1 MPLWPESISSGAGN
15 QVSRTDP
22 LAASVASPI
31 PEAAVTRPT
40 LPTHYAETVLDLRGD
55 PIELTAALVDIPSE
69 SRHEERIAD
78 EVEAALRAQTSS
90 FEIIRNGN
98 AVLAR
103 TALGRPTRV
112 LLAGHLDTVP
122 VAGNLPSRRDA
133 ESLHGC
139 GTTDMKS
146 GDAVFLHLAATVTA
160 PAHDLTLV
168 FYDCEEIESTA
179 NGLGRIERELPDW
192 LTADVAI
199 LGEPTGGY
207 IEAGCQGTL
216 RIVVH
221 ADGTRAHSARAW
233 LGDNAIHKL
242 GAVLDR
248 LAAYQARSVEIDGCT
263 YREGLSAVRI
273 DGGVAGNVIP
283 DAASVTV
290 NFRFAPD
297 RSPDSALS
305 HVQEV
310 LDGLDVRIEQTD
322 MAAGALPGLSNPAA
336 KDLVDAA
343 GGQVRAKYGW
353 TDVSRFAARGIA
365 AVNYGPGDPNLAH
378 TRDELVPIHQIT
390 DAVTMLRGYLS
401 G

>member
-1 MPLWPESISSGAGN
+1 
-15 QVSRTDP
+15 
-22 LAASVASPI
+22 
-31 PEAAVTRPT
+31 
-40 LPTHYAETVLDLRGD
+40 VLDLRGD

-69 SRHEERIAD
+69 SRHEQRIAD
-78 EVEAALRAQTSS
+78 EVEAALRAQLPQALAY
-90 FEIIRNGN
+90 EVIRNGN

-103 TALGRPTRV
+103 TALNRGSRV

-122 VAGNLPSRRDA
+122 AAGNLPSRRDA

-160 PAHDLTLV
+160 PAHDVTLV
-168 FYDCEEIESTA
+168 FYDCEEIDSAA

-216 RIVVH
+216 RVVIH
-221 ADGTRAHSARAW
+221 AGGTRAHSARSW

-248 LAAYQARSVEIDGCT
+248 LASYQPRSVDIDGCG

-297 RSPDSALS
+297 RSADAALR
-305 HVQEV
+305 HVRDV
-310 LDGLDVRIEQTD
+310 FDGLDVRIEQSD
-322 MAAGALPGLSNPAA
+322 SAAGALPGLSAPAA
-336 KDLVDAA
+336 KALVDAA
-343 GGQVRAKYGW
+343 NGQVRAKYGW
-353 TDVSRFAARGIA
+353 TDVSRFAARGVA

-378 TRDELVPIHQIT
+378 TRDELVPVHQIT
-390 DAVTMLRGYLS
+390 DAVTMLRSYLS
-401 G
+401 S

>member
-1 MPLWPESISSGAGN
+1 M
-15 QVSRTDP
+15 
-22 LAASVASPI
+22 AASVASPI
-31 PEAAVTRPT
+31 PEAAVTGPT
-40 LPTHYAETVLDLRGD
+40 LPTHYAGIVLDLRGD

-78 EVEAALRAQTSS
+78 EVEAALRAQTPG
-90 FEIIRNGN
+90 FEILRNGN

-122 VAGNLPSRRDA
+122 AADNLPSRRDG

-146 GDAVFLHLAATVTA
+146 GDAVFLHLAATVTE

-168 FYDCEEIESTA
+168 FYDCEEIEAAA

-199 LGEPTGGY
+199 LGEPTGGF

-216 RIVVH
+216 RVVVQ
-221 ADGTRAHSARAW
+221 ATGTRAHSARSW

-248 LAAYQARSVEIDGCT
+248 LAAYQPRSVDIDGCT

-297 RSPDSALS
+297 RLGGGRAAYTSTTSSTASTCGSSRPTRPPERCPACPSPPPRHSS
-305 HVQEV
+305 TPPT
-310 LDGLDVRIEQTD
+310 GRCGRNT
-322 MAAGALPGLSNPAA
+322 AGPTS
-336 KDLVDAA
+336 
-343 GGQVRAKYGW
+343 
-353 TDVSRFAARGIA
+353 SRFAARGIA

-378 TRDELVPIHQIT
+378 TRDERVPIDQIT
-390 DAVTMLRGYLS
+390 AAVTMLRAYLS
-401 G
+401 S

>member
-1 MPLWPESISSGAGN
+1 
-15 QVSRTDP
+15 
-22 LAASVASPI
+22 
-31 PEAAVTRPT
+31 
-40 LPTHYAETVLDLRGD
+40 
-55 PIELTAALVDIPSE
+55 TAALVDIPSE

-103 TALGRPTRV
+103 TALGRQTRV
-112 LLAGHLDTVP
+112 LLAGHLATLP

-168 FYDCEEIESTA
+168 FYDCEEIDSAA

-199 LGEPTGGY
+199 LGEPTGGF

-216 RIVVH
+216 RVVVS
-221 ADGTRAHSARAW
+221 AKGTRAHSARAW

-242 GAVLDR
+242 GAVLER
-248 LAAYQARSVEIDGCT
+248 LAAYQARTVDIDGCA

-273 DGGVAGNVIP
+273 HRGG
-283 DAASVTV
+283 
-290 NFRFAPD
+290 
-297 RSPDSALS
+297 
-305 HVQEV
+305 
-310 LDGLDVRIEQTD
+310 
-322 MAAGALPGLSNPAA
+322 
-336 KDLVDAA
+336 
-343 GGQVRAKYGW
+343 
-353 TDVSRFAARGIA
+353 
-365 AVNYGPGDPNLAH
+365 
-378 TRDELVPIHQIT
+378 
-390 DAVTMLRGYLS
+390 
-401 G
+401 

>member
-1 MPLWPESISSGAGN
+1 LRLLGILGG
-15 QVSRTDP
+15 
-22 LAASVASPI
+22 
-31 PEAAVTRPT
+31 
-40 LPTHYAETVLDLRGD
+40 VLDLRGD

-69 SRHEERIAD
+69 SRGEARIAD
-78 EVEAALRAQTSS
+78 EVEAALRAQTSG
-90 FEIIRNGN
+90 FEIIRNGD

-103 TALGRPTRV
+103 TSLGRPSRA

-122 VAGNLPSRRDA
+122 VADNLPSRFEGDQ
-133 ESLHGC
+133 LHGC
-139 GTTDMKS
+139 GTADMKS
-146 GDAVFLHLAATVTA
+146 GDAVFLHLAATVA
-160 PAHDLTLV
+160 EPAHDLTLV
-168 FYDCEEIESTA
+168 FYDCEEIDSAA

-199 LGEPTGGY
+199 LGEPTAGY

-216 RIVVH
+216 RVVVS
-221 ADGTRAHSARAW
+221 ANGTRAHSARSW

-248 LAAYQARSVEIDGCT
+248 LAAYRPRRVEIDGCE

-297 RSPDSALS
+297 RSVDAALA
-305 HVQEV
+305 HVHEA
-310 LDGLDVRIEQTD
+310 LDGLDVAIELTD
-322 MAAGALPGLSNPAA
+322 SAAGALPGLSQPAA
-336 KDLVDAA
+336 KALVEAA

-353 TDVSRFAARGIA
+353 TDVSRFAALGIP
-365 AVNYGPGDPNLAH
+365 AVNFGPGDPNLAH
-378 TRDELVPIHQIT
+378 RRDERVAVGAIT
-390 DAVTMLRGYLS
+390 AAVDMLHRYLS
-401 G
+401 R

>member
-1 MPLWPESISSGAGN
+1 M
-15 QVSRTDP
+15 
-22 LAASVASPI
+22 
-31 PEAAVTRPT
+31 
-40 LPTHYAETVLDLRGD
+40 LDLRGD

-69 SRHEERIAD
+69 SRHEARIAD
-78 EVEAALRAQTSS
+78 EVEAALRAQLPPALG
-90 FEIIRNGN
+90 FEIVRDGD

-103 TALGRPTRV
+103 TRLGRPTRV

-122 VAGNLPSRRDA
+122 AAGNVPSRRVGDV
-133 ESLHGC
+133 LHGC
-139 GTTDMKS
+139 GTVDMKS
-146 GDAVFLHLAATVTA
+146 GDAVFLHLAATVTE

-168 FYDCEEIESTA
+168 FYDCEEIDAAA
-179 NGLGRIERELPDW
+179 NGLGRIERNLPDW
-192 LTADVAI
+192 LAADLAV

-216 RIVVH
+216 RVVIS
-221 ADGTRAHSARAW
+221 AAGTRAHSARSW

-248 LAAYQARSVEIDGCT
+248 LAAYRPRDVDIDGCV

-297 RSPDSALS
+297 RGLADALA
-305 HVQEV
+305 HVREV
-310 LDGLDVRIEQTD
+310 FDGLDVTIEQTD
-322 MAAGALPGLSNPAA
+322 GAAGALPGLTAPAA
-336 KDLVDAA
+336 AGLVAA
-343 GGQVRAKYGW
+343 ADGRVRAKYGW
-353 TDVSRFAARGIA
+353 TDVSRFAARGIP

-378 TRDELVPIHQIT
+378 TVDERVPVEQIN
-390 DAVTMLRGYLS
+390 AVAELLRGFLS
-401 G
+401 A